1 MIKTYL
7 FAAVAAITLSSC
19 GGNKVT
25 VNDETIT
32 LEDGIYAKLETTM
45 GDILIDFHEDLAR
58 FKYIMRLL
66 RRYRE
71 TGLIQERLVL
81 NHIISIYNVFDMKAA
96 TRMMFYRIDDELW
109 PALKTFLIYLNYLPT
124 SQYKN
129 ITIDINIANKLKNL

>member
-1 MIKTYL
+1 MKL
-7 FAAVAAITLSSC
+7 FDDLDNKNFELYAAKYYDNPCCLS
-19 GGNKVT
+19 V
-25 VNDETIT
+25 E
-32 LEDGIYAKLETTM
+32 
-45 GDILIDFHEDLAR
+45 DFHEDLAR
-58 FKYIMRLL
+58 FKYIIRLL

-109 PALKTFLIYLNYLPT
+109 SALKTFLIYLNYLPT
-124 SQYKN
+124 TQYKN

>member
-1 MIKTYL
+1 MKL
-7 FAAVAAITLSSC
+7 FDDLDNKNFELYAAKYYENPCCLS
-19 GGNKVT
+19 V
-25 VNDETIT
+25 
-32 LEDGIYAKLETTM
+32 EDFY
-45 GDILIDFHEDLAR
+45 EDLAR
-58 FKYIMRLL
+58 FKYIIRLL

-81 NHIISIYNVFDMKAA
+81 NHIISIYNVFNMKAA

-129 ITIDINIANKLKNL
+129 INVDINIANKLKNL